1 MVPFLLRR
9 LSLSLMA
16 QISGRDFTFK
26 PGDYSWEFLL
36 EIYEFLE
43 LSKLNL
49 TVDSLTFYHG
59 CSYIVFPILRFN
71 INRYLFNKVDEPSNA
86 MKAYYSL
93 YLWMKENDMDCKR
106 WNSVNFSLM
115 ENIDYIHVDHTM
127 NHDKVN
133 WKDQPYCNKT
143 LKSHLVVPISLF
155 MNKYFL
161 ELIYLFY
168 KNLYI
173 QFQEEKDLG
182 YMSPF
187 DYTEN

>member
-59 CSYIVFPILRFN
+59 CSYIVFPIPRFN
-71 INRYLFNKVDEPSNA
+71 INRYLFNKFEEPSNV

-93 YLWMKENDMDCKR
+93 YLWMKENNTDYER
-106 WNSVNFSLM
+106 WNNVNFSLM
-115 ENIDYIHVDHTM
+115 ENIDYIHVDYTM

-173 QFQEEKDLG
+173 QSQEEKDLG
-182 YMSPF
+182 YISSF
-187 DYTEN
+187 NYTKN

>member
-9 LSLSLMA
+9 LSLSLMS
-16 QISGRDFTFK
+16 QISGREFVFSCK
-26 PGDYSWEFLL
+26 NYSWEFLL

-49 TVDSLTFYHG
+49 NVDSLSFYHG
-59 CSYIVFPILRFN
+59 CSYIVFPIPRFN
-71 INRYLFNKVDEPSNA
+71 INRYLFNKVDEPSNV

-93 YLWMKENDMDCKR
+93 YLWMKENNMDYER
-106 WNSVNFSLM
+106 WNNVNFALIKR
-115 ENIDYIHVDHTM
+115 IDYIHVDRTM
-127 NHDKVN
+127 NYDKVN

-155 MNKYFL
+155 MNRYFL

-173 QFQEEKDLG
+173 QSQEEKDLG
-182 YMSPF
+182 YISSF
-187 DYTEN
+187 NYTEN